1 MACFLVPV
9 TEALVTTTI
18 EKKLNKKEEF
28 KPIVKK
34 LHTLNTM
41 LWGGSALLALEHVW
55 HGEIVPWYPF
65 LSAMNNQKDAAAMFD
80 EMKTVG
86 VSMALFVTG
95 VWLVYL
101 GASSLYHRRKVQEA

>member
-9 TEALVTTTI
+9 TEAIVTTTI
-18 EKKLNKKEEF
+18 EKKLDKKAEF
-28 KPIVKK
+28 KPIAKK

-65 LSAMNNQKDAAAMFD
+65 LSAMNNQKDTIAMFD

-86 VSMALFVTG
+86 VSMAVLVTA
-95 VWLVYL
+95 VWLVYV
-101 GASSLYHRRKVQEA
+101 GASSLYQKRKVQEA